1 MNRDYEQLFDH
12 FELPQP
18 PAGLLGRIINRI
30 QTERNLLTAKR
41 RLVIFSVGLIG
52 SIAAFV
58 PVFKMVYQ
66 GFAESGFMQFL
77 SLLFSDT
84 GVVLSYFGN
93 FLSSLLET
101 LPVTGLLAFSVVLLI
116 FLESLKLLAKD
127 LKIIFSPKFVS
138 KQLLNH

>member
-1 MNRDYEQLFDH
+1 MNKDFEQLFDH

-18 PAGLLGRIINRI
+18 PAGLLERIINRI
-30 QTERNLLTAKR
+30 QTERNLLTVKR
-41 RLVIFSVGLIG
+41 RLVIFSVGFIG

-93 FLSSLLET
+93 FLSSLLEA
-101 LPVTGLLAFSVVLLI
+101 LPITGLLAFLTVLLI
-116 FLESLKLLAKD
+116 FLESLKLLAKN
-127 LKIIFSPKFVS
+127 LKIIFSSKFVS
-138 KQLLNH
+138 KQLLSH

>member
-1 MNRDYEQLFDH
+1 MDDNYEKLFSRLKPLD
-12 FELPQP
+12 P
-18 PAGLLGRIINRI
+18 PAGLLERIINRI
-30 QTERNLLTAKR
+30 QTERNLLTVKR
-41 RLVIFSVGLIG
+41 RLVIFSIGFIG

-84 GVVLSYFGN
+84 GVILTYFGN

-101 LPVTGLLAFSVVLLI
+101 LPVTGLLAFSVILLI
-116 FLESLKLLAKD
+116 FLESLKLLSKEVKSVIA
-127 LKIIFSPKFVS
+127 SKFMS
-138 KQLLNH
+138 KQLLSH